1 MSGDER
7 PVIAVLDGRGLG
19 GDIALLAALSG
30 IGAQIITIGDRPD
43 YSRSDMLDSL
53 YGGPSISDTIA
64 SLRDDAGW
72 LGCSPRSARKPYRT
86 SGREITFIDTPKP
99 LSKRRARRLRGKV
112 SA

>member
-1 MSGDER
+1 MVVCGDREFSR
-7 PVIAVLDGRGLG
+7 DASLLR
-19 GDIALLAALSG
+19 ALE
-30 IGAQIITIGDRPD
+30 GAGVQIVTVADRPD
-43 YSRSDMLDSL
+43 YSRVDVLDSL

-64 SLRDDAGW
+64 SLRDDGGW

-99 LSKRRARRLRGKV
+99 LSKRRARRIRGKQ